1 VPSRDFVICFFLLLV
16 SLSLYGCASGHLP
29 APLASAEKSTI
40 SCPGNNMPCNG
51 SIKVPQILVD
61 GTDPATYG
69 IPMSCSVA
77 AGSGKM
83 NFTTI
88 PSQAWF
94 GVSPGAGTLQPG
106 TATTL
111 AVASLNAANV
121 SGRNV
126 AAVTVSAA
134 GYADNNQM
142 EVELNCNVA
151 ADTCTVAFSC
161 DPKTN
166 PLP

>member
-1 VPSRDFVICFFLLLV
+1 VPSRDLVICFFVLLV
-16 SLSLYGCASGHLP
+16 SLSPCGCGSGQLP
-29 APLASAEKSTI
+29 APLAPAEKSTI
-40 SCPGNNMPCNG
+40 SCPGNNLPCSG
-51 SIKVPQILVD
+51 SMEVSPILVD

-69 IPMSCSVA
+69 IPMSCSVT
-77 AGSGKM
+77 AGTGEM

-94 GVSPGAGTLQPG
+94 GVSPGAGVLQPG
-106 TATTL
+106 TSTSM
-111 AVASLNAANV
+111 AVTSLNAANL

-126 AAVTVSAA
+126 GTVTVSAA

-142 EVELNCNVA
+142 EVELSCNVA
-151 ADTCTVAFSC
+151 ANTCSVAFSC
-161 DPKTN
+161 DPRTN

>member
-1 VPSRDFVICFFLLLV
+1 MPPRDFAICFVVLLV
-16 SLSLYGCASGHLP
+16 SLSLCGCGSGNLP
-29 APLASAEKSTI
+29 APLPSAEKSTI

-51 SIKVPQILVD
+51 STEVPQILVN

-69 IPMSCSVA
+69 IPMSCSVTA
-77 AGSGKM
+77 ASSEM

-94 GVSPGAGTLQPG
+94 GVSPGAGALQPG
-106 TATTL
+106 TTTTL
-111 AVASLNAANV
+111 AVTSLSGANV
-121 SGRNV
+121 SARNV
-126 AAVTVSAA
+126 GAVTVSAA

-142 EVELNCNVA
+142 EIELNCNVSA
-151 ADTCTVAFSC
+151 GTCTVAFSC

>member
-1 VPSRDFVICFFLLLV
+1 VPSRDFVICLFALLV
-16 SLSLYGCASGHLP
+16 SLFLYGCGSGHLP
-29 APLASAEKSTI
+29 APLASAKKSTI
-40 SCPGNNMPCNG
+40 SCPGNSAPCNG
-51 SIKVPQILVD
+51 SIQVPQILVN

-69 IPMSCSVA
+69 IPMSCSIM
-77 AGSGKM
+77 AGGGQM

-94 GVSPGAGTLQPG
+94 GVSPGAGALQPG
-106 TATTL
+106 AATTL
-111 AVASLNAANV
+111 AVTSLNAANV
-121 SGRNV
+121 NARNV
-126 AAVTVSAA
+126 GTVTVSAA

-151 ADTCTVAFSC
+151 KGACTVAFSC

>member
-1 VPSRDFVICFFLLLV
+1 MSSRDFVICFFVLLV
-16 SLSLYGCASGHLP
+16 SLSLYSCGSGQLP

-40 SCPGNNMPCNG
+40 SCPGNNLPCNG
-51 SIKVPQILVD
+51 SIEVSQVLVD

-69 IPMSCSVA
+69 IPMSCSVT
-77 AGSGKM
+77 AGSGEM
-83 NFTTI
+83 HFTTI

-94 GVSPGAGTLQPG
+94 GVSPGAGALQPG
-106 TATTL
+106 TTTIL
-111 AVASLNAANV
+111 AVTSLNAANV

-126 AAVTVSAA
+126 GTVAVSAA

-151 ADTCTVAFSC
+151 ADTCSVAFSC
-161 DPKTN
+161 DPQTN

>member
-1 VPSRDFVICFFLLLV
+1 MPSRDFVICFLVLLV
-16 SLSLYGCASGHLP
+16 SLFLHGCGNGQLP
-29 APLASAEKSTI
+29 ALLASAEKSTI
-40 SCPGNNMPCNG
+40 SCPSNNLPCNG
-51 SIKVPQILVD
+51 SIEVSQILVD
-61 GTDPATYG
+61 GTDPATFG
-69 IPMSCSVA
+69 IPMSCSVT
-77 AGSGKM
+77 AGSGEM

-94 GVSPGAGTLQPG
+94 GVSPGAGALQPG
-106 TATTL
+106 NATSL
-111 AVASLNAANV
+111 AVTSLNAANV

-126 AAVTVSAA
+126 GTVTVSAA
-134 GYADNNQM
+134 GYATNNQM

-161 DPKTN
+161 DPQTN